1 VLKAS
6 PFIVCEFISGG
17 RAVVRPAATGLGTA
31 FFRLYLLEAL
41 VETPARPAALLAAI
55 AAEHLPL
62 ASGGFSRA
70 LQALLD
76 GGYLV
81 PAPEGAVALT
91 PLGAAERMA
100 ERERWRR
107 VIPTAARLVGEEEA
121 TPRPAPAVA
130 EAAAIRYRTAEVA
143 ESYLDRVLV
152 TALRERL
159 AQARDGGRAFVL
171 VLGVADV
178 DAPSE
183 ATRRAMV
190 HRVIRA
196 TLGGAS
202 TVFGGDST
210 AFRYGDAGV
219 ALVSPI
225 LGDAARCALLTALLR
240 ARMDELLGAM
250 TASVRAFKGARWS
263 VRCGGATW
271 TPDIATSASLL
282 RIAQDALEKDSA
294 LRPAA

>member
-1 VLKAS
+1 M
-6 PFIVCEFISGG
+6 
-17 RAVVRPAATGLGTA
+17 VRPAATGLGTA

-41 VETPARPAALLAAI
+41 VAAPSRPAALMAAI
-55 AAEHLPL
+55 AGERLPL
-62 ASGGFSRA
+62 SSGGFSRA

-107 VIPTAARLVGEEEA
+107 IIPTASRLVGDPDPA
-121 TPRPAPAVA
+121 PRPSPAMA
-130 EAAAIRYRTAEVA
+130 EPAAVRYRTAEVA

-159 AQARDGGRAFVL
+159 AQARDGGRAFAL
-171 VLGVADV
+171 VLGVVDV

-190 HRVIRA
+190 HRAIRA

-202 TVFGGDST
+202 TIFGGDTS
-210 AFRYGDAGV
+210 AYRYGNEGV
-219 ALVSPI
+219 ALVAPI
-225 LGDAARCALLTALLR
+225 LGDAARCALLTTLVR
-240 ARMDELLGAM
+240 ARLDELLGAM
-250 TASVRAFKGARWS
+250 TATVRAFRGARWR
-263 VRCGGATW
+263 VRAGGATW
-271 TPDIATSASLL
+271 SREIATSAALL
-282 RIAQDALEKDSA
+282 RIAQDALTDDD
-294 LRPAA
+294 LRRAAA